1 MLLLMQKTAIIVPCY
16 KEAARLQPELFIRFL
31 QQRPDAD
38 LLMVDDGSPDNT
50 AEVLST
56 LAASIPGRIHLISL
70 KKNSGKAEAVR
81 QGLLHAIKTPD
92 YTYAGYLDA
101 DLSTSPEEFIRLKDI
116 LASDSL
122 DYVLGSRIK
131 TLQSSIQRSQFRHLT
146 GRFIATLIDTKYR
159 LGIYDTQCGA
169 KCFRIDLLQQIVQ
182 QPFTTKWFFDVELLL
197 RIRNLQMARRGAE
210 IPLRR
215 WHDPGGSRLS
225 IWKSPEVMAD
235 MWRLFNHYKHNTHD

>member
-16 KEAARLQPELFIRFL
+16 KEAARLQPDVFIRFL
-31 QQRPDAD
+31 QQQPDAD

-50 AEVLST
+50 AQVLAT
-56 LAASIPGRIHLISL
+56 LAASMPGRIHVLSL
-70 KKNSGKAEAVR
+70 KQNSGKAEAVR
-81 QGLLHAIKTPD
+81 QGLVHALNMLH

-116 LASDSL
+116 LVNESL

-131 TLQSSIQRSQFRHLT
+131 TLQSSIQRSQFRHVT
-146 GRFIATLIDTKYR
+146 GRIIATLIDSRYR
-159 LGIYDTQCGA
+159 MGIYDTQCGA
-169 KCFRIDLLQQIVQ
+169 KCFRIDLLQQIVG
-182 QPFTTKWFFDVELLL
+182 QPFVTKWFFDVELLL
-197 RIRNLQMARRGAE
+197 RIRYLQTAYHGSE

-225 IWKSPEVMAD
+225 IWKSPEVIAD
-235 MWRLFNHYKHNTHD
+235 LWRLFNHYKRNQHD